1 MEEARSSES
10 ISTNSTDL
18 LRELPS
24 VDSLIGYSAIQD
36 LEQKYG
42 RELIIESLRYALS
55 KSRSAILAGSQNVP
69 SDDELLA
76 NAGLWIKQLT
86 SPSLFPVINATGVIV
101 HTNLGRAP
109 LSSQAQRAV
118 QVISGD
124 YSNLEYDLAT
134 GSRGSRTAHAEK
146 FLSRLTKAESALV
159 VNNNAAAVLL
169 TLTALCR
176 DSEVVISRGQL
187 IEIGGGFRVPD
198 VMVQSGAKLIEVGTT
213 NRTHLSD
220 YERAINSNTAAILV
234 AHHSNFKVVGF
245 TSEPTLIELARLARD
260 KNILLLYDQGSGAIL
275 DTASFGLDDE
285 ATVSDALDYGVHLV
299 MFSGDKLIGG
309 PQAGIIVG
317 QQSLVSKLKKHPLA
331 RAVRADK
338 MCLAALAMTLNSYI
352 RNRAVEEIPIWQMIA
367 RSDHEIE
374 ATANKWAKV
383 FQDQGLQAAV
393 SEGHSTVG
401 GGSLPGST
409 LKTYLVAISGLNI
422 QRLADDLRK
431 ATPPI
436 VARISGNQYLLDP
449 RTVLPNQ
456 GTSLEE
462 NIISCAISQL

>member
-1 MEEARSSES
+1 
-10 ISTNSTDL
+10 
-18 LRELPS
+18 
-24 VDSLIGYSAIQD
+24 
-36 LEQKYG
+36 
-42 RELIIESLRYALS
+42 
-55 KSRSAILAGSQNVP
+55 
-69 SDDELLA
+69 
-76 NAGLWIKQLT
+76 
-86 SPSLFPVINATGVIV
+86 
-101 HTNLGRAP
+101 
-109 LSSQAQRAV
+109 
-118 QVISGD
+118 
-124 YSNLEYDLAT
+124 
-134 GSRGSRTAHAEK
+134 
-146 FLSRLTKAESALV
+146 LTKAESALV

-176 DSEVVISRGQL
+176 DSEVIISRGQL

-317 QQSLVSKLKKHPLA
+317 QQSLVTKLKKHPLA